1 MKKLLLVVL
10 SLTLTMG
17 TMAQDNQQWLDKK
30 FSISVREMSLE
41 QVLKELEKDMEGV
54 VFAYSPGTFDVKK
67 KVSIQL
73 RAVPLNEILQQAFTN
88 QNLECAEMR
97 GKIFLKK
104 RKAKRDNS
112 AAPLTRPT
120 GPITAA
126 AGSETVPD
134 IATAQKQGRVSS
146 AVPPQQASVQDP
158 TTSASSNDSTASP
171 TAPQLVN
178 KPSAALRP
186 SPAIA
191 DLIAELTAADR
202 ERSAPVR
209 REVKPIEKDRAFAGM
224 DKYQPHPFGLPDL
237 PPIPIDSSRLVID
250 SGKDVSKEKAREK
263 KEKPVREPEEKKLRL
278 YGASTTA
285 LTGIG
290 GSPGIKMGGRAVW
303 LKNSRFGV
311 GLAGY
316 AIQGSRA
323 EDPALSNDAYR
334 LAGGYGGLLLEYN
347 LNPHK
352 AVHLSFPVVIAGGAM
367 SYVQNDLNPGNLGRG
382 IEDERIMA
390 IIEPGAMLEFNV
402 VSFVKVAFDLSY
414 RYATHTELNYQGSGE
429 VILPGTGLNTFSG
442 GVTVKFGI
450 F

>member
-1 MKKLLLVVL
+1 MKKLLLIVL

-30 FSISVREMSLE
+30 LSISVKEMSLE

-67 KVSIQL
+67 KVSIEL
-73 RAVPLNEILQQAFTN
+73 RSVPLNEILQQVFAN

-104 RKAKRDNS
+104 RKVKRDKS
-112 AAPLTRPT
+112 KAPLAKSA

-126 AGSETVPD
+126 AGNEAVPD
-134 IATAQKQGRVSS
+134 ITTTQKQRRVGSPVPTRQSPVGEATVSVPSS
-146 AVPPQQASVQDP
+146 
-158 TTSASSNDSTASP
+158 DSTATP
-171 TAPQLVN
+171 GEPQEVN
-178 KPSAALRP
+178 KPSVALRP
-186 SPAIA
+186 SPAISA
-191 DLIAELTAADR
+191 LVAELTAADR

-209 REVKPIEKDRAFAGM
+209 RAVKPIEKDRAFAGM
-224 DKYQPHPFGLPDL
+224 DKYQPQSFGLPDL
-237 PPIPIDSSRLVID
+237 PPVPIDSSRLVIG
-250 SGKDVSKEKAREK
+250 SGEDMSKEKDK
-263 KEKPVREPEEKKLRL
+263 KRKKKPDREPEEKKLRL

-290 GSPGIKMGGRAVW
+290 GDPGIKMGGRAVW

-352 AVHLSFPVVIAGGAM
+352 AIHLSFPVVIAGGAM

-402 VSFVKVAFDLSY
+402 IKFVKVAFDLSY
-414 RYATHTELNYQGSGE
+414 RYATHTELNYQDSGE
-429 VILPGTGLNTFSG
+429 VILPGNGLNTFSG